1 MESETDQRPWY
12 KKKRYVIPTVLLGLF
27 LAFGGD
33 SPESTPATNII
44 TPAVEQ
50 AAAVSAD
57 TAEVQAASANQATG
71 RAATPQLSNDNYYTN
86 VDGNQVHSPAYS
98 LDGDVPPG
106 ATARCR
112 DGTYSFSQNR
122 RGTCSHHG
130 GVAQWL

>member
-1 MESETDQRPWY
+1 MEPETDQRPWY
-12 KKKRYVIPTVLLGLF
+12 KKKRYVILAALLGLF

-33 SPESTPATNII
+33 SPESVPATSII

-50 AAAVSAD
+50 AVSISAD
-57 TAEVQAASANQATG
+57 TDTQAAAASQATDK
-71 RAATPQLSNDNYYTN
+71 AATPQLSNDNYYTN
-86 VDGNQVHSPAYS
+86 VDGNQVHSPAHS
-98 LDGDVPPG
+98 LNGDVPPG

-130 GVAQWL
+130 GVASWL